1 MRKHIFIIVVSF
13 TIVLSCN
20 TEPDPFLISKQSIG
34 LLTDSTQVKDL
45 KQAFPL
51 DSIAQNISGDEFA
64 NNTSDI
70 NIYDAFGKLSLV
82 LTPSQ
87 VLDSTAIIKI
97 VKVLN
102 ENYRTKEGLSSIST
116 FKDVRDNYKIAKIQN
131 SIRSVIVS
139 TKDINA
145 FFVIDKEELPAE
157 LRFDMTLNIDAL
169 QIPGEAK
176 IKNFFLQ
183 WN

>member
-1 MRKHIFIIVVSF
+1 MKKNVLILLVSF
-13 TIVLSCN
+13 AIVLSCN
-20 TEPDPFLISKQSIG
+20 TEPDPYLISKQSIG

-51 DSIAQNISGDEFA
+51 DSIAKNISGDEFL
-64 NNTSDI
+64 NNTNDI
-70 NIYDAFGKLSLV
+70 NIYDSNGDLSLV
-82 LTPSQ
+82 LTPSTA
-87 VLDSTAIIKI
+87 LDSTAVIKI

-102 ENYRTKEGLSSIST
+102 QNYHTKEGLSPIST
-116 FKDVRDNYKIAKIQN
+116 FKDIRDNYKIGKIQN

-157 LRFDMTLNIDAL
+157 LRFDMSLNIDAL
-169 QIPGEAK
+169 QIPGKAE